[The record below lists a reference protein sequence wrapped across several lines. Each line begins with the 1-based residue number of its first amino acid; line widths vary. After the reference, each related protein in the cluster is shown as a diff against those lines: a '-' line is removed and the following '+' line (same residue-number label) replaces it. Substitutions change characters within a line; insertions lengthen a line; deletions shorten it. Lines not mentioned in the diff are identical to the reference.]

1 VQQDQLELLV
11 EQDQLVQ
18 QVEHPDQDLKDL
30 KDQVELKDQ
39 LELLVFQLHVHP
51 RSMVAVVAMTAIFKK
66 MQNTELT
73 WQ

>member
-1 VQQDQLELLV
+1 VQQDRLELLV

-18 QVEHPDQDLKDL
+18 QVEHPDQDLEDL

-39 LELLVFQLHVHP
+39 LELLVFQLNVHHQLIL
-51 RSMVAVVAMTAIFKK
+51 VVATTIFNK
-66 MQNTELT
+66 MQNTEPT

>member
-1 VQQDQLELLV
+1 VQQDRLELLV

-39 LELLVFQLHVHP
+39 LELLVFQLNVQHHP
-51 RSMVAVVAMTAIFKK
+51 IFPVVAMTFKK